1 MLGQSFREKAQND
14 SVMAQYREGIKNL
27 HFTGHVEGEE
37 KFNYIKEAKI
47 LVNTSIHEALPVTF
61 LEALAY
67 GTLLVSCQNP
77 ESLTEKFGIYTGP
90 VLGDGFDKIDLFVEA
105 IRSLMENE
113 EKRQALS
120 IAGYE
125 YVKQVHNV
133 PDFIRNTRELIRREA
148 RR

>member
-1 MLGQSFREKAQND
+1 
-14 SVMAQYREGIKNL
+14 MAQYRSGIKNL

-61 LEALAY
+61 LEALAC

-77 ESLTEKFGIYTGP
+77 EELTEKFGVYTGP